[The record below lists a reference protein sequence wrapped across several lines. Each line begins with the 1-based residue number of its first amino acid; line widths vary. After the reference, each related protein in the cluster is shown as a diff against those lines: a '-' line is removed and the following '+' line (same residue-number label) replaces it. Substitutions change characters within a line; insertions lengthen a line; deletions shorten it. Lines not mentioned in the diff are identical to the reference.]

1 VLQAP
6 AQLLDLAERDGG
18 TRRGAAA
25 LDTAEPGAA
34 DVGADFE
41 LDLARSSA
49 LLNTSSPIRRPSGKR
64 TEGMTPVP
72 GIYPGSVLELKSL
85 NLEEIAD
92 ALADQT
98 DYEHHW
104 LINPDTGEVVF
115 WTADTGIDGQ
125 TPVDLDDLDLVGIG
139 PLPSWVWYQDMADF
153 AEAVT
158 DEQAGRRLARAIRG
172 KGAFRRFKEELY
184 EEYPDL
190 LPTWYAFRDA
200 RARRRAV
207 QWLAD
212 NSLIDEEEASQYLAG
227 HPEPDVP

>member
-1 VLQAP
+1 
-6 AQLLDLAERDGG
+6 
-18 TRRGAAA
+18 
-25 LDTAEPGAA
+25 
-34 DVGADFE
+34 
-41 LDLARSSA
+41 
-49 LLNTSSPIRRPSGKR
+49 
-64 TEGMTPVP
+64 
-72 GIYPGSVLELKSL
+72 VLELKSL
-85 NLEEIAD
+85 DLEEIAA